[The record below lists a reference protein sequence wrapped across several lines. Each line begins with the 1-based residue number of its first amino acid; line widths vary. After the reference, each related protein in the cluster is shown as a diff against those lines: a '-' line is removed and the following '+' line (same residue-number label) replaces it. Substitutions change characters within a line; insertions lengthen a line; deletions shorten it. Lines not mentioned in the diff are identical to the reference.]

1 MKVFVTGATG
11 FIGTAVVRELL
22 GAGHEVVGLARSDK
36 GAAALEA
43 AGAQTRR
50 GSIEDLD
57 GLREAA
63 RESDGVIHLAYIHD
77 FSDRASAER
86 ADRLAT
92 DAIGEALADTNKPFV
107 LTSGA
112 LMLEQGRLNTEA
124 DPAVGSGRYAEAA
137 VSELAARG
145 IRSSVVR
152 LAPTVHGE
160 DDHGFVRALVQIA
173 RDKGFS
179 AYVGEGGNHWP
190 AVHRLDAARLFRLA
204 LESAPAG
211 SRLHGIAEEGVRFRE
226 IAEAIGRGLNL
237 PARSIAPEEAGAHFG
252 WLNFAASGDCRASS
266 AQTQALLGWEPEQ
279 PSLKADLEAGYY
291 FED

>member
-22 GAGHEVVGLARSDK
+22 DAGHEVVGLARSDK
-36 GAAALEA
+36 GAAALES

-50 GSIEDLD
+50 GTIEDLD

-63 RESDGVIHLAYIHD
+63 READGVIHLAYVHD
-77 FSDRASAER
+77 FSDMESAGR
-86 ADRLAT
+86 TDQLAT
-92 DAIGEALADTNKPFV
+92 DAIGEALEGTNKPFV
-107 LTSGA
+107 LTSGV
-112 LMLEQGRLNTEA
+112 LVLEQGRLNTEA
-124 DPAVGSGRYAEAA
+124 DTAVGAGRYAETA

-152 LAPTVHGE
+152 LSPTVHGE

-179 AYVGEGGNHWP
+179 AYVGEGVNHWP

-211 SRLHGIAEEGVRFRE
+211 SRLHGAAEEGVPFRE

-237 PARSIAPEEAGAHFG
+237 PAGSIAPEEADAHFG
-252 WLNFAASGDCRASS
+252 WLSFAASGDCRASS
-266 AQTQALLGWEPEQ
+266 AQTQALLGWKPEQ
-279 PSLKADLEAGYY
+279 PSLLADIQAGYY
-291 FED
+291 FNN

>member
-1 MKVFVTGATG
+1 MRVFVTGATG

-22 GAGHEVVGLARSDK
+22 DAGHEVIGLARSDK
-36 GAAALEA
+36 SIAALEA
-43 AGAQTRR
+43 AGAQPRR
-50 GSIEDLD
+50 GTLDDLD

-63 RESDGVIHLAYIHD
+63 KEADGVIHLAYIHD
-77 FSDRASAER
+77 FSDRESAELT
-86 ADRLAT
+86 DRLAT
-92 DAIGEALADTNKPFV
+92 DAMGEALAGTGKPLV

-112 LMLEQGRLNTEA
+112 LILEQGRLNTEA
-124 DPAVGSGRYAEAA
+124 DPAVGTGRYAEAA

-145 IRSSVVR
+145 VRSSVVR

-160 DDHGFVRALVQIA
+160 HDHGFVRALVHIA
-173 RDKGFS
+173 RDKGFA
-179 AYVGEGGNHWP
+179 AYVGEGSNHWP

-211 SRLHGIAEEGVRFRE
+211 ARLHGTAEAGVPFRE

-237 PARSIAPEEAGAHFG
+237 PARSITPEEAGQHFG

-266 AQTQALLGWEPEQ
+266 TRTQEMLGWNPQQ
-279 PSLKADLEAGYY
+279 PVLMADLEAGYY
-291 FED
+291 FKD

>member
-22 GAGHEVVGLARSDK
+22 DAGHEVVGLARSEK
-36 GAAALEA
+36 GAEALEL
-43 AGAQTRR
+43 AGAKVCR

-57 GLREAA
+57 ILREAA
-63 RESDGVIHLAYIHD
+63 KEADGVIHLAYIHD
-77 FSDRASAER
+77 FSDRQGAER
-86 ADRLAT
+86 ADRSAT
-92 DAIGEALADTNKPFV
+92 DAIGEALQGTNKPFV
-107 LTSGA
+107 LTSGV

-124 DPAVGSGRYAEAA
+124 DPAVRTGRYAEAA

-160 DDHGFVRALVQIA
+160 HDYGFARALVQIA

-190 AVHRLDAARLFRLA
+190 AIHRLDAARLFRLA

-211 SRLHGIAEEGVRFRE
+211 SRLHGIAEEGVPFRE
-226 IAEAIGRGLNL
+226 IAEAISRRSDL
-237 PARSIAPEEAGAHFG
+237 PARSIAPEEASTHFG

-266 AQTQALLGWEPEQ
+266 EQTQTLLDWQ
-279 PSLKADLEAGYY
+279 PKHPPLLDDLKSNYY
-291 FED
+291 FND